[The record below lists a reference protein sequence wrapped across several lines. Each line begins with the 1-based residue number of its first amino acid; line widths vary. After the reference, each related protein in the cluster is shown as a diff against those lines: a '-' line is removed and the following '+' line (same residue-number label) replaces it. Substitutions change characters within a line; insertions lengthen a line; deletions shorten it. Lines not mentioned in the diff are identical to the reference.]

1 MTWDELLNMKF
12 ENGHDGQVLTDID
25 CPQCG
30 RKIYLDNSIILTSY
44 PAKYKYW
51 CSCGW
56 VGNAHIKRME
66 EQA

>member
-12 ENGHDGQVLTDID
+12 ENGYDGQVLTDID

-30 RKIYLDNSIILTSY
+30 RKIYLDARIILTTY
-44 PAKYKYW
+44 PGKYSYW

-56 VGNAHIKRME
+56 VGSAHIRWSGE
-66 EQA
+66 S